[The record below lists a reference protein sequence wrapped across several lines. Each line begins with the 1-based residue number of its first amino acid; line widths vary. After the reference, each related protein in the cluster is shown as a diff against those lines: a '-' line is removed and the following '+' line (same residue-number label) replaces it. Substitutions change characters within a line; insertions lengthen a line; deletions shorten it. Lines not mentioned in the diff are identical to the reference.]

1 MILFPFFSSFFPP
14 FSRGVRGFCSGVG
27 AQSSAKHGGERVL
40 RFFPCKRGGQ
50 IVTCDIF
57 APNTGGKRFFCPFFG
72 GVFGSSVPLLILDG
86 WASEK
91 EAAEA
96 TRAEELGGEEEA
108 EVTRRSRRR
117 KKKKKKKKK
126 EKKKER
132 KKKEKKKNKKEGKK
146 GKQGRKENRERKRAG
161 TEGNNK
167 KKRKTEKE
175 RKTKRQK
182 QGKQ

>member
-1 MILFPFFSSFFPP
+1 MGFALELVPRAPRNMGGSACCVFFSLQT
-14 FSRGVRGFCSGVG
+14 R
-27 AQSSAKHGGERVL
+27 GGE
-40 RFFPCKRGGQ
+40 

-57 APNTGGKRFFCPFFG
+57 APNTRGKRFFCPFFG
-72 GVFGSSVPLLILDG
+72 GVFGSSVPLLIFDG

-117 KKKKKKKKK
+117 KKKKKKKEEKGEEEEG
-126 EKKKER
+126 EKKQEGRKER
-132 KKKEKKKNKKEGKK
+132 EA
-146 GKQGRKENRERKRAG
+146 RKENRERKRGG

>member
-1 MILFPFFSSFFPP
+1 M
-14 FSRGVRGFCSGVG
+14 GFALELVPRAPRNTGG
-27 AQSSAKHGGERVL
+27 SARCVFL
-40 RFFPCKRGGQ
+40 PCKRGGE

-57 APNTGGKRFFCPFFG
+57 APNMGGKRFFCPFFG

-126 EKKKER
+126 EEKGEEEEGEKKTRRKER
-132 KKKEKKKNKKEGKK
+132 KGSKEGKK
-146 GKQGRKENRERKRAG
+146 TEKAKGRNGRK
-161 TEGNNK
+161 
-167 KKRKTEKE
+167 
-175 RKTKRQK
+175 
-182 QGKQ
+182 